1 MRGQFHDQDIYV
13 KKIQTSMREHKYLI
27 KANSNLVD
35 QNRGGSDVLDQY
47 LQNDVYAEANQAMLS
62 FDAMCR
68 QLPKDLE

>member
-1 MRGQFHDQDIYV
+1 
-13 KKIQTSMREHKYLI
+13 MREHKYLI